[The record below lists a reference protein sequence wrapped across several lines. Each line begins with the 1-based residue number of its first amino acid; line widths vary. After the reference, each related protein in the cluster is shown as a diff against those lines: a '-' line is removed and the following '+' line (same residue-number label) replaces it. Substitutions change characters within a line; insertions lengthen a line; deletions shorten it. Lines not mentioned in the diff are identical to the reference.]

1 MMLKRKVNFDRVC
14 DVIPNWKWG
23 ELKVGLEKSIISN
36 KDIISYAIWVL
47 SEDMEQFD
55 SVLELSIAEED
66 EVEELLFNLVFKEAE
81 KDLEMINSKWMF
93 AIIYD
98 AYIHTNSEIY
108 DVIEDVY
115 AEFEYPEEISGLIGY
130 MPSDDGKSMDE
141 NLHEYIKIGKNIW
154 C

>member
-1 MMLKRKVNFDRVC
+1 MMLKRKVNFDRIC

-23 ELKVGLEKSIISN
+23 ELKIGIEKSIISN
-36 KDIISYAIWVL
+36 RDIISYAIWVL

-66 EVEELLFNLVFKEAE
+66 EVEELLFNLAFKEAE
-81 KDLEMINSKWMF
+81 KDLETINSKWMF

-108 DVIEDVY
+108 DVVEDVY
-115 AEFEYPEEISGLIGY
+115 AEFEYPKEISGLIGY
-130 MPSDDGKSMDE
+130 MPSDNGKSMDE